1 MKDLKD
7 QIKEKDEAVDKR
19 IDKYSRMFEEVIQM
33 VKEIKEKDAESS
45 FHDHYSQSWY
55 QRIWL

>member
-33 VKEIKEKDAESS
+33 VKEIKEKDVESS
-45 FHDHYSQSWY
+45 FHDHYSQS
-55 QRIWL
+55 